1 MEKKLIDIYGI
12 NSCRNT
18 WLLRKDIKQNQC
30 QKKLKT
36 DYRLGIEKWILVKS
50 IKSMTLKQRN
60 NCDCLQIIPVKLTN
74 GNCELMV
81 DHLLGDRAT

>member
-1 MEKKLIDIYGI
+1 MATPSRYKAK
-12 NSCRNT
+12 SMS
-18 WLLRKDIKQNQC
+18 
-30 QKKLKT
+30 KKLKT
-36 DYRLGIEKWILVKS
+36 DYPLGIEEWILVKS